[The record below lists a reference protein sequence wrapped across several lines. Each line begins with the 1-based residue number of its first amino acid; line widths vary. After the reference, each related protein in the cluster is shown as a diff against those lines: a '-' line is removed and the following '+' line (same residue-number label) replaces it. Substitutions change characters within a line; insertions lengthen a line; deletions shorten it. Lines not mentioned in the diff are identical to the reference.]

1 MIVAAAGWLL
11 VATATVSRAGIF
23 DSIMSAAEDQAKNA
37 AMDAAK
43 QKMAEMA
50 AEQQKKDPDGT
61 AQAADKFVGE
71 YAGKYTPAN
80 GAEMPGVAK
89 VFSKTTKG
97 EKTLSYFVALWAV
110 ESGLV
115 DKAVIGKDAKTPVA
129 GEFPATVDGQRLTF
143 KGQGWAGWLYNGKLT
158 VEGEAGKFDLDSLYR
173 KSPTEFLPPPPGSTV
188 LLACEPGKAPSL
200 NEWANHKWTTATDG
214 SIAAKGGD
222 NDSKKNFTKFKL
234 HLEFCI
240 PPNPPGEGNSGVYVL
255 GRYEVQI
262 IDSFGHKPDKSGCG
276 AIYMVFPPEVN
287 ATLPNGRW
295 QTYDIA
301 FTGATMEGDKAV
313 KHPVITVEHNGVTVQ
328 KDVEIPHATGQT
340 QRLGDVGSGPIRLQ
354 DHGSPVKFRNIWIQ
368 ETP

>member
-11 VATATVSRAGIF
+11 VAAGAGKAGIF
-23 DSIMSAAEDQAKNA
+23 DTIMSAAEDEAKKA
-37 AMDAAK
+37 AMEAAK
-43 QKMAEMA
+43 QKLAEMA
-50 AEQQKKDPDGT
+50 ADKKNPDAAA

-71 YAGKYTPAN
+71 YAGKYIPAT
-80 GAEMPGVAK
+80 GAEMAAVAK
-89 VFSKTTKG
+89 VFTRMAKGDKTP
-97 EKTLSYFVALWAV
+97 SYFVSLWAV

-115 DKAVIGKDAKTPVA
+115 DKTVIGKDAKTPVA
-129 GEFPATVDGQRLTF
+129 GEFPATVDGPRLTF
-143 KGQGWAGWLYNGKLT
+143 KGEGWAGWLYNGKMT
-158 VEGEAGKFDLDSLYR
+158 VEGDAGKFDLDPVYR
-173 KSPTEFLPPPPGSTV
+173 RSPTELLPPPLGSTV
-188 LLACEPGKAPSL
+188 LLACDPGKAPSL
-200 NEWANHKWTTATDG
+200 NEWANHKWSAAADG

-240 PPNPPGEGNSGVYVL
+240 PPNPPTEGNSGVYVL

-276 AIYMVFPPEVN
+276 AIYMTVPPDVN
-287 ATLPNGRW
+287 ASLPDGRW

-301 FTGATMEGDKAV
+301 FTGPTMEGPKAV
-313 KHPVITVEHNGVTVQ
+313 KRPVITVEHNGVTVQ

-340 QRLGDVGSGPIRLQ
+340 EKLGDVGSGPIRLQ
-354 DHGSPVKFRNIWIQ
+354 DHGCPVKFRNIWIM